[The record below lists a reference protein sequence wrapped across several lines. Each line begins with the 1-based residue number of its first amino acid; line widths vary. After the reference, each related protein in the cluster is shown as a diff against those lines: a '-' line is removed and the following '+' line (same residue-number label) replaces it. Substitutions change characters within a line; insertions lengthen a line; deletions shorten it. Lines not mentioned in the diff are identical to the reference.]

1 MWSQGK
7 FTELKFHSFVLDSHE
22 FSLRIHT
29 EFNNLLNVNESA
41 DVRQE
46 VETIFC
52 QLQVCSFSSYTTCIF
67 ETR

>member
-1 MWSQGK
+1 MWSPGK
-7 FTELKFHSFVLDSHE
+7 LLELKFHSFVLDSHE

-46 VETIFC
+46 VETNFC
-52 QLQVCSFSSYTTCIF
+52 
-67 ETR
+67 